1 MTMSSG
7 EVSGVSVA
15 EWLERVRAALPDA
28 TDLSLS
34 ADEEAALLDLA
45 RIAAHASHRTAAPLT
60 TFLIGIALG
69 RPADSDRL
77 ERLRSLAAALEE

>member
-7 EVSGVSVA
+7 EVGGVSVA
-15 EWLERVRAALPDA
+15 EWLERVRATLPDA